1 MKKLPI
7 LNAIITGLIALSAS
21 NVLAAWTEIGQNEQS
36 TISVDTAT
44 LQSSSTTAQIL
55 SMLDFKKPGE
65 DPKTKEPVNSII
77 GLNEF
82 DCSNAKYR
90 PMEFKV
96 FTGNKGSGKVLVDQQ
111 TPDSVYE
118 AIPKGHWAAGVY
130 NVVCKAK

>member
-1 MKKLPI
+1 MKKLTI
-7 LNAIITGLIALSAS
+7 LNVIIIGLVTLSAS
-21 NVLAAWTEIGQNEQS
+21 NAFAAWTEIGQNEQS
-36 TISVDTAT
+36 TISVEMAT
-44 LQSSSTTAQIL
+44 LQSSGSTAQIL

-65 DPKTKEPVNSII
+65 DPKTKDPVNSII

-90 PMEFKV
+90 PLEFKV
-96 FTGNKGSGKVLVDQQ
+96 FTGNKGSGKVLIDQK

-118 AIPKGHWAAGVY
+118 TSPQGHWAAGVY